1 LWSNFLPDFCKGTC
15 GMILFVDHLRYIQ
28 KDQRLSMDEAI
39 EDMILQSLMVIFD
52 ILSLSNLEGV
62 VAVREDDG

>member
-1 LWSNFLPDFCKGTC
+1 
-15 GMILFVDHLRYIQ
+15 MILFVDHLRYIQ